1 MTLSRVRT
9 VKARNPLPTEVLGR
23 PRKRRGLQGR
33 GFSACV
39 VAQSILVEL
48 RGGKV
53 LRRDWGGLPAPRQR
67 QGGRGS
73 LFVPPQTAT
82 KPPRKP
88 HNPRRAAGV
97 TATRGRAK
105 SRVLRVLCA
114 SCASCGALVAGD
126 EVEDAAPEKFARSP
140 CHHTAVSAPI
150 APASVCGA
158 TGVFLHWLT
167 YSSLFLSRPFGGQP
181 TDYLTI

>member
-1 MTLSRVRT
+1 MCGGAINFGRVEPKIHGLSLNLVESWQLLWATASSVGRQGT
-9 VKARNPLPTEVLGR
+9 TARLGR
-23 PRKRRGLQGR
+23 PPCPSAASRGAR
-33 GFSACV
+33 
-39 VAQSILVEL
+39 E
-48 RGGKV
+48 
-53 LRRDWGGLPAPRQR
+53 
-67 QGGRGS
+67 
-73 LFVPPQTAT
+73 FVCSPQTAT

-88 HNPRRAAGV
+88 HNPRRVAGG
-97 TATRGRAK
+97 TPLGAGRK
-105 SRVLRVLCA
+105 VA
-114 SCASCGALVAGD
+114 SCASCARSARPMGRWRQGG
-126 EVEDAAPEKFARSP
+126 EVEEAAPEKFARSP